1 MSQQTASYST
11 RPPMWGLASM
21 CGGEID
27 RRIQAARSGQVKK
40 RWVSDADPTRF
51 RESGVRCSSRRVFG
65 ALRRASKNVSQIARD
80 RLWVELGCPPGRVFR
95 AGSIND
101 VSRNTYE

>member
-40 RWVSDADPTRF
+40 GSVLNASEELRHNRF
-51 RESGVRCSSRRVFG
+51 
-65 ALRRASKNVSQIARD
+65 LRRYH
-80 RLWVELGCPPGRVFR
+80 LPP
-95 AGSIND
+95 D
-101 VSRNTYE
+101 